1 MKNVGSIQMG
11 VRCRNFS
18 EIHYSLGVDQL
29 DEAVG
34 QSNLTL
40 VVPGGLAGQ
49 LFAVGYG
56 AWISKKRGEGV
67 HIIFYDVST
76 SISKF
81 GVQGVLDSQVAT
93 TLGVTYSLVQ
103 ESWPP
108 GLTKS
113 PIQKVLSLASRF
125 KKRWLLE
132 DIQAVSPAAN
142 LTSKDSAA
150 DKKLLLWGP
159 TTHIISPERLITAPA
174 GSIICGYPTDYR
186 IIEESWNLLAS
197 MIAASSYPDFAH
209 ETGSNDTVAVHWR
222 LGDYIQNE
230 CHGAVAWK
238 SLSNCLKYANKE
250 DMPVRIFT
258 DSPDL
263 AERTILESQG
273 SCEYEIVSSDIWSD
287 LFSMTR
293 SRVFIGSHSGVSFLA
308 ALALRSDNPL
318 SVTWLPNAWFLAQ
331 NFEHKFHLGPKTAG
345 GSSFYPARLVTS
357 AVPL

>member
-1 MKNVGSIQMG
+1 V
-11 VRCRNFS
+11 V
-18 EIHYSLGVDQL
+18 QL
-29 DEAVG
+29 NDAVE
-34 QSNLTL
+34 QSNLSL

-56 AWISKKRGEGV
+56 AWISKKRGEGT

-93 TLGVTYSLVQ
+93 SLGVTYSLVQ

-142 LTSKDSAA
+142 LTSKDSVA

-159 TTHIISPERLITAPA
+159 TTHVISPERLITAPA

-186 IIEESWNLLAS
+186 IIEESWDLLAS
-197 MIAASSYPDFAH
+197 MIAASNYPDFAH
-209 ETGSNDTVAVHWR
+209 KTGRDDTVAVHWR
-222 LGDYIQNE
+222 LGDYVQNE
-230 CHGAVAWK
+230 CHGAVSWQ
-238 SLSNCLKYANKE
+238 SLSNCIKNANKE

-258 DSPDL
+258 DSPGL
-263 AERTILESQG
+263 AELTIRESQG
-273 SCEYEIVSSDIWSD
+273 SCEYEIVSGDIWSD

-308 ALALRSDNPL
+308 ALALMSDNPH
-318 SVTWLPNAWFLAQ
+318 SATWLPNAWFLDQ
-331 NFEHKFHLGPKTAG
+331 NFDDQFHHGPKTARD
-345 GSSFYPARLVTS
+345 SFFYPARLVIS